1 MNLLLNYHFTKAV
14 TDTLASGRSKSTYTL
29 VLHTPDLI
37 LLHLQDGSVQSAH
50 AFGQLEEGKKKVLK
64 IEMSVQAAYDD
75 EDDERSCRTRQT
87 ER

>member
-1 MNLLLNYHFTKAV
+1 MP
-14 TDTLASGRSKSTYTL
+14 LANWRK
-29 VLHTPDLI
+29 
-37 LLHLQDGSVQSAH
+37 
-50 AFGQLEEGKKKVLK
+50 EKKKVLK